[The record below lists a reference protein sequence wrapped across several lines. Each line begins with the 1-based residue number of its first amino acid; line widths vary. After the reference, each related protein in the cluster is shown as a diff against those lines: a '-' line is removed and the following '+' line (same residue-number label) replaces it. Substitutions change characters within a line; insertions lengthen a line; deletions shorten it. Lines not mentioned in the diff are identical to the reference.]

1 VVVETNP
8 GRTESAPQRVAG
20 LRAAAP
26 ELTDEEFELFSR
38 LIRDSAGIHL
48 TPVKRALVAGR
59 LSKRVRAL
67 GYPSFRAYFDWLEC
81 AGSNPQARSERQL
94 AIDLLTTNETYF
106 FREPKQFDFLRED
119 ILPQWGQRSVRL
131 WSAACSSGE
140 EAYSLA
146 MILAV
151 DGRCQWHIEG
161 TDISTR
167 MVARAK
173 EGIYPI
179 EAAAKIPERYLKAC
193 CLKGIGSRTGQFRI
207 DGALRSRVSFRVGNL
222 RHDQSCLG
230 MFDLVMLRNC
240 LIYFDQSV
248 KREVLGRVVARIRPG
263 GWLMVGHSESLNGML
278 PELET
283 VRPAIYRKAGE
294 T

>member
-1 VVVETNP
+1 MIETNP
-8 GRTESAPQRVAG
+8 GLADAPAPDAG
-20 LRAAAP
+20 RFRATAP
-26 ELTDEEFELFSR
+26 ELSDEEFDLFRR
-38 LIRDSAGIHL
+38 LIRDTAGIHL

-59 LSKRVRAL
+59 LSKRVRELA
-67 GYPSFRAYFDWLEC
+67 YPSFRAYFDYLER
-81 AGSNPQARSERQL
+81 AGSNPQARRERQL

-106 FREPKQFDFLRED
+106 FREPKQFDFLREV
-119 ILPQWGQRSVRL
+119 ILPQWAQRKVRL

-140 EAYSLA
+140 EAYTLA

-151 DGRCQWHIEG
+151 DGRCQWDIEA

-167 MVARAK
+167 MVERAT

-179 EAAAKIPERYLKAC
+179 DASGKIPQRYLKAC
-193 CLKGIGSRTGQFRI
+193 CLKGVGSRKGQFRI
-207 DGALRSRVSFRVGNL
+207 DRRLRDRVNFRVGNL
-222 RHDQSCLG
+222 RHDQSSLG

-263 GWLMVGHSESLNGML
+263 GWLMVGHSESLNGMM